1 MLKDYPTILIEDF
14 NIDML
19 KKHINQQHF
28 KILCTNTNWN
38 SLFLKAQS
46 LIIHIDYSWFRVLT
60 QQCHSGVTQAYW
72 IDHKPIYFTF
82 KLPYYV
88 PQSILP

>member
-1 MLKDYPTILIEDF
+1 MKIYFNSILETILKNMPKDYPTILIENF

-19 KKHINQQHF
+19 KKHINQKHF

-38 SLFLKAQS
+38 SLFLKTQP
-46 LIIHIDYSWFRVLT
+46 LTIHIDYSWFGVLT

-72 IDHKPIYFTF
+72 
-82 KLPYYV
+82 
-88 PQSILP
+88 